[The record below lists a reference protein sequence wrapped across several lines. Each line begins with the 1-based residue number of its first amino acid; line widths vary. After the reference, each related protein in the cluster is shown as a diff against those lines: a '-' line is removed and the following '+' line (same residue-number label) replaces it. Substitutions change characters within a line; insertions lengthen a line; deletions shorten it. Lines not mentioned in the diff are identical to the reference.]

1 MTDHGDR
8 LIMLLLATF
17 PFSSE
22 HKKKV
27 TVVETTNHSQ
37 NTNFESKPTAL
48 DEKAP
53 ETSLTEGGE
62 INFPSAP
69 SACFWIH
76 GCCQVY
82 RLSKRP

>member
-62 INFPSAP
+62 NQFSISPECMFLDT
-69 SACFWIH
+69 W
-76 GCCQVY
+76 V
-82 RLSKRP
+82 LSGVLVI